1 MKRNWLACLLA
12 VVCGFSEMCADDVPL
27 PGWSRTELWTSDVI
41 SARLIVKQSASLA
54 DKTWIGLEF
63 ENHTQQPLEFG
74 QTWIELKRLEKDLPG
89 ERGRGLQL
97 SGAMG
102 SIKKLPPGR
111 HQFFADTFRFASGNL
126 GPPPAEKVQVDGR
139 ARVETALKDGRRF
152 ATPDNGPVFWFE
164 WRYPSANELVGM
176 RDELKEIFA
185 TPADLDQHLWR
196 INVILMAREIVDQLT
211 LADYLPLMKGCGS
224 YNVRYSLLPEVF
236 AKFADDPLVLA
247 YYREA
252 FQTSPD
258 VVSQDGVHPL
268 VWNDEF
274 LEPLTQGY
282 ESGKWHYLTP
292 LSRHTAAWR
301 NKPKYTSRI
310 SSALLKQHP
319 ILKRNVRN
327 IEDQDLST
335 WAKAVENASS
345 VAAPNLISLL
355 TPALE
360 DKRLASIDLGA
371 GGINKSRVCDRALFA
386 ILQWLD
392 GDSWAAFKE
401 AGITGWSTEEEK
413 VAASQRMI
421 TVLKDRLKSL
431 PPADKK

>member
-1 MKRNWLACLLA
+1 M
-12 VVCGFSEMCADDVPL
+12 
-27 PGWSRTELWTSDVI
+27 
-41 SARLIVKQSASLA
+41 
-54 DKTWIGLEF
+54 
-63 ENHTQQPLEFG
+63 
-74 QTWIELKRLEKDLPG
+74 
-89 ERGRGLQL
+89 
-97 SGAMG
+97 
-102 SIKKLPPGR
+102 
-111 HQFFADTFRFASGNL
+111 
-126 GPPPAEKVQVDGR
+126 
-139 ARVETALKDGRRF
+139 
-152 ATPDNGPVFWFE
+152 
-164 WRYPSANELVGM
+164 
-176 RDELKEIFA
+176 
-185 TPADLDQHLWR
+185 
-196 INVILMAREIVDQLT
+196 
-211 LADYLPLMKGCGS
+211 
-224 YNVRYSLLPEVF
+224 
-236 AKFADDPLVLA
+236 
-247 YYREA
+247 
-252 FQTSPD
+252 
-258 VVSQDGVHPL
+258 
-268 VWNDEF
+268 
-274 LEPLTQGY
+274 
-282 ESGKWHYLTP
+282 
-292 LSRHTAAWR
+292 
-301 NKPKYTSRI
+301 
-310 SSALLKQHP
+310 LKQHP